1 MQVSIFFASGH
12 IFAGQRRLH
21 ACLQKPYTP
30 GVIARVPPRSARQAG
45 LGAQRGEFHRR
56 ERAAVP
62 MSMR

>member
-1 MQVSIFFASGH
+1 MSIFFASGH

-21 ACLQKPYTP
+21 ACLQKPYTA
-30 GVIARVPPRSARQAG
+30 GVIARELPRSARRAG
-45 LGAQRGEFHRR
+45 LSPQWGEFHCR